1 MTELRIGELTLTLQR
16 KAIKNLHINVL
27 PPDGRVRVSAPQ
39 QMSDTA
45 IRMALISRIPWIR
58 KQQKSFA
65 SQPRQTEREMVSGE
79 SHYVWGKRLRLD
91 IRERAGKHEVKVSK
105 TKITLFV
112 QPGTSRDNRMV
123 LLNEYYRAQMK
134 EDTARLMDYWQPV
147 LGVQANSWGVKRMKT
162 KWGSCNIKAARIWLN
177 LDLARKAPECLEF
190 IVVHELVHLH
200 ERHHNERFMMLM
212 DKYLP
217 DWRERRNLL
226 NSSPLAHDSWAY

>member
-1 MTELRIGELTLTLQR
+1 MAELRVGELTLDLQR

-27 PPDGRVRVSAPQ
+27 PPDGKVRVSAPL
-39 QMSDTA
+39 QMTDTA
-45 IRMALISRIPWIR
+45 IRMAVISRIPWIR
-58 KQQKSFA
+58 KQQQSFA
-65 SQPRQTEREMVSGE
+65 SQPRQTEREMVNGE
-79 SHYVWGKRLRLD
+79 THYLWGKRLRLD
-91 IRERAGKHEVKVSK
+91 VRERAGKHEVEVTK

-112 QPGTSRDNRMV
+112 QTGTSRDNRML
-123 LLNEYYRAQMK
+123 LLNEYYRAQIK
-134 EDTARLMDYWQPV
+134 AATAQLLEHWQP
-147 LGVQANSWGVKRMKT
+147 LIGVQADSWGVKRMKT

-190 IVVHELVHLH
+190 ILVHELVHLH
-200 ERHHNERFMMLM
+200 ERHHNERFMTLM

>member
-1 MTELRIGELTLTLQR
+1 MTELRIGELTLNLQR

-27 PPDGRVRVSAPQ
+27 PPDGKVRVSAPQ

-45 IRMALISRIPWIR
+45 IRMAVISRIPWIR
-58 KQQKSFA
+58 KQQQSFA
-65 SQPRQTEREMVSGE
+65 KQPRQTEREMVSGE
-79 SHYVWGKRLRLD
+79 SHYLWGRRLRLD
-91 IRERAGKHEVKVSK
+91 VHERTGKHEVKVGK

-112 QPGTSRDNRMV
+112 QPGTSRDNRML

-134 EDTARLMDYWQPV
+134 EETARLMEYWQPL

>member
-1 MTELRIGELTLTLQR
+1 MTELRIGELTLNLQR

-65 SQPRQTEREMVSGE
+65 SQPRQSEREMVSGE

-91 IRERAGKHEVKVSK
+91 IRERAGKHEVNVSK

-112 QPGTSRDNRMV
+112 QPGTSRENRMV

-134 EDTARLMDYWQPV
+134 EETTRLMEYWQPV
-147 LGVQANSWGVKRMKT
+147 LGVQADSWAVKRMKT

-190 IVVHELVHLH
+190 IVVHELAHLH
-200 ERHHNERFMMLM
+200 ERHHNERFMTLM

-217 DWRERRNLL
+217 DWRERRTLL

>member
-1 MTELRIGELTLTLQR
+1 MTELRIGELTLNLQR

-27 PPDGRVRVSAPQ
+27 PPDGKVRVSAPQ

-45 IRMALISRIPWIR
+45 IRMAVISRIPWIR
-58 KQQKSFA
+58 KQQQSFA
-65 SQPRQTEREMVSGE
+65 SQPRQTEREMVRGE
-79 SHYVWGKRLRLD
+79 SHYVWGRRLRLEV
-91 IRERAGKHEVKVSK
+91 RERAGKHEVKVGK
-105 TKITLFV
+105 TKIILFV
-112 QPGTSRDNRMV
+112 QPGTSRDNRML

-134 EDTARLMDYWQPV
+134 EETARLMEYWQPV

-162 KWGSCNIKAARIWLN
+162 KWGSCNIKVARIWLN

-200 ERHHNERFMMLM
+200 ERHHNERFMALM
-212 DKYLP
+212 DKHLP
-217 DWRERRNLL
+217 DWRERRNVL

>member
-1 MTELRIGELTLTLQR
+1 MTELRIGELTLNLQR

-27 PPDGRVRVSAPQ
+27 PPDGTVRVSAPQ
-39 QMSDTA
+39 QMTDTA
-45 IRMALISRIPWIR
+45 IRMAVISRIPWIR
-58 KQQKSFA
+58 KQQNSFA
-65 SQPRQTEREMVSGE
+65 SQQRQTEREMVSGE

-91 IRERAGKHEVKVSK
+91 VRERAGKHEVKFAK

-112 QPGTSRDNRMV
+112 QPGTSRDNRML
-123 LLNEYYRAQMK
+123 LLNEHYRVQMK
-134 EDTARLMDYWQPV
+134 EEIARLMEYWQPV
-147 LGVQANSWGVKRMKT
+147 LGVQADSWGVKRMKT

-190 IVVHELVHLH
+190 IVVHELVHLL
-200 ERHHNERFMMLM
+200 ERHHNERFMTLM

>member
-1 MTELRIGELTLTLQR
+1 MAELRFGELTLVLQR

-27 PPDGRVRVSAPQ
+27 PPDGKVRVSAPL
-39 QMSDTA
+39 QMTDTA
-45 IRMALISRIPWIR
+45 IRMAVISRIPWIR
-58 KQQKSFA
+58 KQQKSFT
-65 SQPRQTEREMVSGE
+65 SQPRQTEREMVNGE
-79 SHYVWGKRLRLD
+79 THYLWGKRLRLD
-91 IRERAGKHEVKVSK
+91 VRERAGKHEVKVTK

-112 QPGTSRDNRMV
+112 QPGTHRDNRMA

-134 EDTARLMDYWQPV
+134 TATAQLLEYWQP
-147 LGVQANSWGVKRMKT
+147 LIGVQADSWGVKRMKT

-190 IVVHELVHLH
+190 ILVHELVHLH
-200 ERHHNERFMMLM
+200 ERHHNERFMTLM

>member
-1 MTELRIGELTLTLQR
+1 MAELRIGELTLNLQR

-27 PPDGRVRVSAPQ
+27 PPDGKVRVSAPQ

-45 IRMALISRIPWIR
+45 IRMAIISRIPWIR

-91 IRERAGKHEVKVSK
+91 VRERAGKHEIKVAK
-105 TKITLFV
+105 AKITLFV
-112 QPGTSRDNRMV
+112 QPDTSRDNRML

-134 EDTARLMDYWQPV
+134 ETTAQLLEHWQPV

-190 IVVHELVHLH
+190 IVVHELVHLL
-200 ERHHNERFMMLM
+200 ERHHNERFMTLM